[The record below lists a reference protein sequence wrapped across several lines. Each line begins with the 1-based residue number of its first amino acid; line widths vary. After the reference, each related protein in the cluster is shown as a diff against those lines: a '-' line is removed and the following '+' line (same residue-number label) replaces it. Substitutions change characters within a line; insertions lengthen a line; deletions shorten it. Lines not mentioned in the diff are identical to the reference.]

1 MRCEAA
7 SLRTELHACSSY
19 IDRRGRMILLHG
31 FMKKTQKTPREDLE
45 LAKNNKSKH
54 QAGLK

>member
-1 MRCEAA
+1 
-7 SLRTELHACSSY
+7 
-19 IDRRGRMILLHG
+19 
-31 FMKKTQKTPREDLE
+31 MKKTQKTPREDLE

>member
-1 MRCEAA
+1 
-7 SLRTELHACSSY
+7 
-19 IDRRGRMILLHG
+19 
-31 FMKKTQKTPREDLE
+31 MKKTQKTPRQDLE